1 MKILITGASGFI
13 GSAFLRRFA
22 ALGDVSLCGVGRR
35 QQSDL
40 PPSVHYCALA
50 LDRLNELDFTPDVVI
65 HAAGRASPWGTR
77 QDYLQDN
84 VDTTQQV
91 IDFCRRRGLP
101 RLIFLSSAAV
111 YYRFEHRLGL
121 RESDT
126 IGPEFTGEYG
136 RSKRQAELL
145 VEGYEG
151 EKTILRPC
159 AVFGP
164 GDSLL
169 FPPLVAAAKKG
180 QLVRLSAEGVKAQA
194 DMMHVDALC
203 DYLMRAATRPRL
215 RLYYNLSANCPV
227 ETESLLR
234 QVLQQLDLPAP
245 GKTVRLGTAL
255 RIAGVFE
262 WLWRWLPLAGEPPIT
277 RFGVA
282 VFGYA
287 ATLDVTAMLEDFGSP
302 PEEFFPS
309 LQAFLQEYKTVTP

>member
-169 FPPLVAAAKKG
+169 F
-180 QLVRLSAEGVKAQA
+180 
-194 DMMHVDALC
+194 
-203 DYLMRAATRPRL
+203 L
-215 RLYYNLSANCPV
+215 R
-227 ETESLLR
+227 
-234 QVLQQLDLPAP
+234 
-245 GKTVRLGTAL
+245 
-255 RIAGVFE
+255 
-262 WLWRWLPLAGEPPIT
+262 W
-277 RFGVA
+277 
-282 VFGYA
+282 
-287 ATLDVTAMLEDFGSP
+287 
-302 PEEFFPS
+302 
-309 LQAFLQEYKTVTP
+309 